1 MARPKLSEP
10 SCAGVHGREHVPI
23 LCVFARPPGRWA
35 AASPQSPHGCL
46 GGGFCCPSGAHRLS
60 LFYLIL
66 SLLGCVE
73 ANRNDPP
80 SLRSALLML
89 YLQAGLA
96 AKPPP
101 HRWCQSANAGLA
113 GPQHQAHT
121 PWVRQD
127 VTTPQQQT
135 HPNSLTTW
143 DRAWAV
149 SLHTAETVGI
159 HLHGQ
164 GPRAGPGTPAACAL
178 PTPARRQDLGSV
190 TNTCNLAP
198 RPGCSRL
205 MLTPTGH
212 AIRLGLREAA
222 GLTSAFPT

>member
-143 DRAWAV
+143 DRAWGCFSTHCRDRRNPPARPGTPSWARAPS
-149 SLHTAETVGI
+149 SLCTAHTCTV
-159 HLHGQ
+159 
-164 GPRAGPGTPAACAL
+164 AGPGVSHKHL
-178 PTPARRQDLGSV
+178 
-190 TNTCNLAP
+190 
-198 RPGCSRL
+198 
-205 MLTPTGH
+205 
-212 AIRLGLREAA
+212 
-222 GLTSAFPT
+222 